1 MPEGPELAYSRDR
14 LKKLIEGKSMLEIS
28 PGISGRYAK
37 KLPEG
42 YEAFNKLVGASPV
55 KVDEIGTRGKFMWWR
70 LQAPGDPEYW
80 FMHCTYGMS
89 GAWQTKPSKHTSF
102 VVEYGTHKITRDS
115 QHLYFNDARHFGTI
129 KFVRGGAVHRKKL
142 ESLGPCILG
151 GQLTPEIFAEKM
163 LRKPALPICEAMM
176 DQHGV
181 SGIGNY
187 LRAEI
192 LYDCRVDP
200 WRNVTDITSAEYV
213 ALCEATIRI
222 AEASYKSQGATIS
235 TYRTVDDSKGTTQ
248 FDFEAYGCKECPS
261 GHEIT
266 RRQDGNGRMVHW
278 CERCQT

>member
-28 PGISGRYAK
+28 PGISGRYSK

-42 YEAFNKLVGASPV
+42 YEAFNKLVGASTI
-55 KVDEIGTRGKFMWWR
+55 KVEEIGTRGKFMWWR
-70 LQAPGDPEYW
+70 LQVLGDPEYW

-89 GAWQTKPSKHTSF
+89 GAWQTKPSKHTAF
-102 VVEYGTHKITRDS
+102 VVEYGTHKITRDY

-151 GQLTPEIFAEKM
+151 DSISETLFVQRFRGK
-163 LRKPALPICEAMM
+163 KLPIAEALMN
-176 DQHGV
+176 QGIV

-192 LYDCRVDP
+192 LYRSRINP
-200 WRNVTDITSAEYV
+200 WRLTTDMTDTEYSRLWRDSLDTSME
-213 ALCEATIRI
+213 
-222 AEASYKSQGATIS
+222 SYNSQGASIS
-235 TYRTVDDSKGTTQ
+235 TYVTPDGTRGAAQ
-248 FDFEAYGCKECPS
+248 FDFKVYGRKKDD
-261 GHEIT
+261 
-266 RRQDGNGRMVHW
+266 DGDEVVRESDSQNRTIHW
-278 CERCQT
+278 CPNKQV